1 MYLHNSLVRDFP
13 ACAIPPL
20 PGKQRM
26 GTVAPLKLLTAEY
39 ITGDR
44 FGTDF
49 TSRRASSLNRFLL
62 RLSLHPVLRRTPL
75 LCTFLE
81 SGDWNSH
88 MKRYSMSS
96 TTPVRASSEGGVGGY
111 IPDVLVNAFTKLH
124 KTDRKWIEIRERADK
139 LDEDIGHV
147 EKLMARIVRK
157 EGEIGLDY
165 AEMSA
170 QVNKLQSLEPNLAE
184 AFAAFAR
191 ALDQSALSTTILKET
206 TDTSYFESLRD
217 LSSYLA
223 SLRGLLKS
231 RDQKQLDFEALTDY
245 LSRTS
250 HERDLL
256 SSPHTSSNFI
266 RNRMEDMRGIDHEQS
281 RKDRLRKLEIKIQ
294 DLTREVEHSKLLSEA
309 FDQEVERE
317 GQEFEK
323 IRGGEMKVTLGE
335 LADAKVEFF
344 RKVSTC
350 PWTSLTLDD

>member
-1 MYLHNSLVRDFP
+1 ML
-13 ACAIPPL
+13 II
-20 PGKQRM
+20 
-26 GTVAPLKLLTAEY
+26 EY

-88 MKRYSMSS
+88 MKRYSTSASASS
-96 TTPVRASSEGGVGGY
+96 APRASNDGVGGY

-124 KTDRKWIEIRERADK
+124 KTDRKWIEIRERIDK

-157 EGEIGLDY
+157 EGDIGLDY
-165 AEMSA
+165 AEMSG

-184 AFAAFAR
+184 AFAAFAK
-191 ALDQSALSTTILKET
+191 ALDQTALSTTLLKET

-217 LSSYLA
+217 LSSYFA

-250 HERDLL
+250 HERDML
-256 SSPHTSSNFI
+256 SSPHTSGNFI

-281 RKDRLRKLEIKIQ
+281 RKDRLRKLEFKIQ

-335 LADAKVEFF
+335 LASAKVEFF
-344 RKVSTC
+344 RKVFDR
-350 PWTSLTLDD
+350 LT

>member
-1 MYLHNSLVRDFP
+1 
-13 ACAIPPL
+13 
-20 PGKQRM
+20 
-26 GTVAPLKLLTAEY
+26 
-39 ITGDR
+39 
-44 FGTDF
+44 
-49 TSRRASSLNRFLL
+49 
-62 RLSLHPVLRRTPL
+62 
-75 LCTFLE
+75 
-81 SGDWNSH
+81 
-88 MKRYSMSS
+88 MKRYSSASS
-96 TTPVRASSEGGVGGY
+96 TVVPRASSEGGVGGY
-111 IPDVLVNAFTKLH
+111 IPDVFVNAFQKLH

-165 AEMSA
+165 AEMSG

-184 AFAAFAR
+184 AFGSFAK
-191 ALDQSALSTTILKET
+191 ALDTTALSTTLLKEV

-217 LSSYLA
+217 LSSYLG

-231 RDQKQLDFEALTDY
+231 RDQKQLDFEVLTDY
-245 LSRTS
+245 LSKTS
-250 HERDLL
+250 HERDIL

-281 RKDRLRKLEIKIQ
+281 RKDRLRKLEVKIQ

-309 FDQEVERE
+309 FDHEVERE

-344 RKVSTC
+344 RKVHSWIAWRTNC
-350 PWTSLTLDD
+350 R

>member
-1 MYLHNSLVRDFP
+1 
-13 ACAIPPL
+13 
-20 PGKQRM
+20 
-26 GTVAPLKLLTAEY
+26 
-39 ITGDR
+39 
-44 FGTDF
+44 
-49 TSRRASSLNRFLL
+49 
-62 RLSLHPVLRRTPL
+62 
-75 LCTFLE
+75 
-81 SGDWNSH
+81 
-88 MKRYSMSS
+88 MKRYSIAASQTS
-96 TTPVRASSEGGVGGY
+96 AARASSEGGGVSNY
-111 IPDVLVNAFTKLH
+111 IPDMLVNAFTKLH

-147 EKLMARIVRK
+147 EKLIARIVRK

-191 ALDQSALSTTILKET
+191 ALDQTALATTMLKET

-223 SLRGLLKS
+223 SLRALLKS

-245 LSRTS
+245 LSRTY

-256 SSPHTSSNFI
+256 SSPHTSGNFI

-281 RKDRLRKLEIKIQ
+281 RKDRLRKLEFKTQ
-294 DLTREVEHSKLLSEA
+294 DLTREVEQAKMTSEK

-344 RKVSTC
+344 KKVSKF
-350 PWTSLTLDD
+350 P

>member
-1 MYLHNSLVRDFP
+1 M
-13 ACAIPPL
+13 I
-20 PGKQRM
+20 
-26 GTVAPLKLLTAEY
+26 EY

-44 FGTDF
+44 FGADF

-81 SGDWNSH
+81 SGDWNSY
-88 MKRYSMSS
+88 MKRYSLSS
-96 TTPVRASSEGGVGGY
+96 AQPIPRSSSEGGVGGY
-111 IPDVLVNAFTKLH
+111 IPDVFVNAFTKLH

-157 EGEIGLDY
+157 EGEIGLDF

-184 AFAAFAR
+184 AFASFAR

-217 LSSYLA
+217 LSSYLS

-281 RKDRLRKLEIKIQ
+281 RKDRLRKLENKIQ

-344 RKVSTC
+344 KKVYSA
-350 PWTSLTLDD
+350 

>member
-1 MYLHNSLVRDFP
+1 MV
-13 ACAIPPL
+13 
-20 PGKQRM
+20 
-26 GTVAPLKLLTAEY
+26 EY

-88 MKRYSMSS
+88 MKRYSSTSSSS
-96 TTPVRASSEGGVGGY
+96 TAARASSEGGVGGY
-111 IPDVLVNAFTKLH
+111 IPDVFVNAFTKLH
-124 KTDRKWIEIRERADK
+124 KTDPKWLEIRERADK

-157 EGEIGLDY
+157 EGDIGLDY
-165 AEMSA
+165 AEISG

-191 ALDQSALSTTILKET
+191 ALDQTALSTTILKET

-217 LSSYLA
+217 LSSYLS
-223 SLRGLLKS
+223 SLRSLLKS

-294 DLTREVEHSKLLSEA
+294 DLTREVEHAKLLSEA

-317 GQEFEK
+317 GQEFER
-323 IRGGEMKVTLGE
+323 IRKGEMKVTLGE
-335 LADAKVEFF
+335 LADAKVQFF
-344 RKVSTC
+344 RKVSSIF
-350 PWTSLTLDD
+350 PLDHIF

>member
-1 MYLHNSLVRDFP
+1 
-13 ACAIPPL
+13 
-20 PGKQRM
+20 
-26 GTVAPLKLLTAEY
+26 
-39 ITGDR
+39 
-44 FGTDF
+44 
-49 TSRRASSLNRFLL
+49 
-62 RLSLHPVLRRTPL
+62 
-75 LCTFLE
+75 
-81 SGDWNSH
+81 
-88 MKRYSMSS
+88 MKRYSTSS

-111 IPDVLVNAFTKLH
+111 IPDVFVNAFTKLH
-124 KTDRKWIEIRERADK
+124 KTDRKWIEIREQADK
-139 LDEDIGHV
+139 LDDDIGHV

-170 QVNKLQSLEPNLAE
+170 QVNRLQSLEPNLAE

-191 ALDQSALSTTILKET
+191 ALDQTALSTTILKET

-281 RKDRLRKLEIKIQ
+281 RKDRLRKLEVKIQ

-344 RKVSTC
+344 RKVSTYL
-350 PWTSLTLDD
+350 WTSLTLDDR

>member
-1 MYLHNSLVRDFP
+1 MR
-13 ACAIPPL
+13 
-20 PGKQRM
+20 
-26 GTVAPLKLLTAEY
+26 
-39 ITGDR
+39 
-44 FGTDF
+44 
-49 TSRRASSLNRFLL
+49 
-62 RLSLHPVLRRTPL
+62 
-75 LCTFLE
+75 
-81 SGDWNSH
+81 
-88 MKRYSMSS
+88 RYSTTSTSAAAPRSS
-96 TTPVRASSEGGVGGY
+96 AEGGVTGY
-111 IPDVLVNAFTKLH
+111 IPDVFVNAFTKLH

-184 AFAAFAR
+184 AFASFTR
-191 ALDQSALSTTILKET
+191 SLDQTALATTMLKET

-217 LSSYLA
+217 LSSYLG
-223 SLRGLLKS
+223 SLRALLKS
-231 RDQKQLDFEALTDY
+231 RDQKQLDFEALTEY

-250 HERDLL
+250 HERDML
-256 SSPHTSSNFI
+256 SSPHTSGNFI

-281 RKDRLRKLEIKIQ
+281 RKDRLRKLEMKIEN
-294 DLTREVEHSKLLSEA
+294 LTKEVEKAKLLSEA

-335 LADAKVEFF
+335 LADAKVDFF
-344 RKVSTC
+344 RKVISILN
-350 PWTSLTLDD
+350 SHLTLDD

>member
-1 MYLHNSLVRDFP
+1 
-13 ACAIPPL
+13 
-20 PGKQRM
+20 
-26 GTVAPLKLLTAEY
+26 
-39 ITGDR
+39 
-44 FGTDF
+44 
-49 TSRRASSLNRFLL
+49 
-62 RLSLHPVLRRTPL
+62 
-75 LCTFLE
+75 
-81 SGDWNSH
+81 
-88 MKRYSMSS
+88 MKRYSTTSS
-96 TTPVRASSEGGVGGY
+96 SAPTTRASTDGGVGGY
-111 IPDVLVNAFTKLH
+111 IPDVFVNAFTKLH

-165 AEMSA
+165 AEMSG

-184 AFAAFAR
+184 GFASFAR
-191 ALDQSALSTTILKET
+191 ALDSTAMATTLLKET

-250 HERDLL
+250 HERDML
-256 SSPHTSSNFI
+256 SSPHTSGNFI

-294 DLTREVEHSKLLSEA
+294 DLTREVEHAKLLSEA

-344 RKVSTC
+344 RKVCHLSPLC
-350 PWTSLTLDD
+350 EDGLIADN

>member
-1 MYLHNSLVRDFP
+1 MCYSS
-13 ACAIPPL
+13 PPRQTTHGYVICHPIL
-20 PGKQRM
+20 IE
-26 GTVAPLKLLTAEY
+26 EY

-81 SGDWNSH
+81 SSDWNSH
-88 MKRYSMSS
+88 MKRYSS
-96 TTPVRASSEGGVGGY
+96 TSNTTRAPSEGGGGVGGY
-111 IPDVLVNAFTKLH
+111 IPDVFVNAFTKLH

-139 LDEDIGHV
+139 LDEDVGHV
-147 EKLMARIVRK
+147 EKLMARVVRK
-157 EGEIGLDY
+157 EGEISLDY
-165 AEMSA
+165 AEISA
-170 QVNKLQSLEPNLAE
+170 QVSKLQSLEPNLAE
-184 AFAAFAR
+184 AFAAFAK
-191 ALDQSALSTTILKET
+191 ALDQTALATTLLKET

-217 LSSYLA
+217 MSSYLA

-250 HERDLL
+250 HERDML
-256 SSPHTSSNFI
+256 SSPHTSGNFI
-266 RNRMEDMRGIDHEQS
+266 RNRVEDMRGIDHEQS
-281 RKDRLRKLEIKIQ
+281 RKDRLRKLELKIQ

-344 RKVSTC
+344 RKVC
-350 PWTSLTLDD
+350 SLEMELTVDD

>member
-1 MYLHNSLVRDFP
+1 
-13 ACAIPPL
+13 
-20 PGKQRM
+20 
-26 GTVAPLKLLTAEY
+26 
-39 ITGDR
+39 
-44 FGTDF
+44 
-49 TSRRASSLNRFLL
+49 
-62 RLSLHPVLRRTPL
+62 
-75 LCTFLE
+75 
-81 SGDWNSH
+81 
-88 MKRYSMSS
+88 MKRYSASPSS
-96 TTPVRASSEGGVGGY
+96 PINRAPSEGGVGGY
-111 IPDVLVNAFTKLH
+111 IPDVFVNAFTKLH

-147 EKLMARIVRK
+147 EKVMSRIVRK

-170 QVNKLQSLEPNLAE
+170 HVNKLQSLEPNLAE

-191 ALDQSALSTTILKET
+191 ALDQTALATTMLKES

-250 HERDLL
+250 HERDLM

-281 RKDRLRKLEIKIQ
+281 RKDRLRKLELKIQ

-344 RKVSTC
+344 KKVCIRKEGSD
-350 PWTSLTLDD
+350 LTVDD

>member
-1 MYLHNSLVRDFP
+1 MRDFP

-26 GTVAPLKLLTAEY
+26 GNFPLNDYSLTTEY

-88 MKRYSMSS
+88 MKRYSTSS
-96 TTPVRASSEGGVGGY
+96 SPTVGRASSDAGGGGVGGY
-111 IPDVLVNAFTKLH
+111 IPDVFVNAFTKLH

-170 QVNKLQSLEPNLAE
+170 QINKLQSLEPNLAE
-184 AFAAFAR
+184 AFASFAR
-191 ALDQSALSTTILKET
+191 ALDQTALSTTLLKES
-206 TDTSYFESLRD
+206 TDT
-217 LSSYLA
+217 
-223 SLRGLLKS
+223 
-231 RDQKQLDFEALTDY
+231 
-245 LSRTS
+245 
-250 HERDLL
+250 
-256 SSPHTSSNFI
+256 
-266 RNRMEDMRGIDHEQS
+266 
-281 RKDRLRKLEIKIQ
+281 
-294 DLTREVEHSKLLSEA
+294 
-309 FDQEVERE
+309 
-317 GQEFEK
+317 
-323 IRGGEMKVTLGE
+323 
-335 LADAKVEFF
+335 
-344 RKVSTC
+344 
-350 PWTSLTLDD
+350 

>member
-1 MYLHNSLVRDFP
+1 
-13 ACAIPPL
+13 
-20 PGKQRM
+20 
-26 GTVAPLKLLTAEY
+26 
-39 ITGDR
+39 
-44 FGTDF
+44 
-49 TSRRASSLNRFLL
+49 
-62 RLSLHPVLRRTPL
+62 
-75 LCTFLE
+75 
-81 SGDWNSH
+81 
-88 MKRYSMSS
+88 MKRYPGTSTSS
-96 TTPVRASSEGGVGGY
+96 NAQRASSEGGVGGY

-147 EKLMARIVRK
+147 EKLMARVVRK

-165 AEMSA
+165 AEMSG

-184 AFAAFAR
+184 SFAAFAK
-191 ALDQSALSTTILKET
+191 ALDQTALSTTLLKET

-223 SLRGLLKS
+223 SLRALLKS

-250 HERDLL
+250 HERDML

-281 RKDRLRKLEIKIQ
+281 RKDRLRKLEIKIK

-335 LADAKVEFF
+335 LADAKVDFF
-344 RKVSTC
+344 RKVLPVRT
-350 PWTSLTLDD
+350 TDVDD

>member
-1 MYLHNSLVRDFP
+1 
-13 ACAIPPL
+13 
-20 PGKQRM
+20 
-26 GTVAPLKLLTAEY
+26 
-39 ITGDR
+39 
-44 FGTDF
+44 
-49 TSRRASSLNRFLL
+49 
-62 RLSLHPVLRRTPL
+62 
-75 LCTFLE
+75 
-81 SGDWNSH
+81 
-88 MKRYSMSS
+88 MKRYSTTSS
-96 TTPVRASSEGGVGGY
+96 SAPTTRASTDGGVGGY
-111 IPDVLVNAFTKLH
+111 IPDVFVNAFTKLH

-165 AEMSA
+165 AEMSG

-184 AFAAFAR
+184 AFASFAR
-191 ALDQSALSTTILKET
+191 ALDSTAMATTLLKET

-250 HERDLL
+250 HERDML
-256 SSPHTSSNFI
+256 SSPHTSGNFI

-294 DLTREVEHSKLLSEA
+294 DLTREVEHAKLLSEA

-344 RKVSTC
+344 RKVC
-350 PWTSLTLDD
+350 RPVPPVRMG

>member
-1 MYLHNSLVRDFP
+1 VQSPLSQANNEWVKFLLMTSL
-13 ACAIPPL
+13 
-20 PGKQRM
+20 
-26 GTVAPLKLLTAEY
+26 TVEY

-44 FGTDF
+44 FGADF

-88 MKRYSMSS
+88 MKRYSTSS
-96 TTPVRASSEGGVGGY
+96 SPTVGRASSDAGGGGVGGY
-111 IPDVLVNAFTKLH
+111 IPDVFVNAFTKLH

-157 EGEIGLDY
+157 EGDIGLDY

-184 AFAAFAR
+184 SFASFAR
-191 ALDQSALSTTILKET
+191 ALDQSALATTLLKET

-250 HERDLL
+250 HERDLV
-256 SSPHTSSNFI
+256 SSPHTSGNFI

-281 RKDRLRKLEIKIQ
+281 RKDRLRKLELKIQ

-344 RKVSTC
+344 RKV
-350 PWTSLTLDD
+350 